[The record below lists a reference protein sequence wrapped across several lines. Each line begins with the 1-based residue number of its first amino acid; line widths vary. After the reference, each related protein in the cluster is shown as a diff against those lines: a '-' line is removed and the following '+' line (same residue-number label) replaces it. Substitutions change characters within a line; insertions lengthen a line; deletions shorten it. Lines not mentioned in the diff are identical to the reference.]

1 MVRMLQHP
9 GRNPVCLALTA
20 MWPGIVRADSLANA
34 PLEPPPEWT
43 LGDTFILIALLLL
56 LIFFSLAVYASLL
69 HLKKDITTT
78 DSTLKKI
85 LLTPLFIF
93 LLLLALCMLPLIA
106 LYWWFHP
113 LLAKSPESR
122 PDGKNSPSP

>member
-1 MVRMLQHP
+1 M
-9 GRNPVCLALTA
+9 ALSVLYA
-20 MWPGIVRADSLANA
+20 GALYAQPA
-34 PLEPPPEWT
+34 PPMESEIPPWT
-43 LGDTFILIALLLL
+43 FFDTILLIILILLV
-56 LIFFSLAVYASLL
+56 IAVSLAVYASLL

-93 LLLLALCMLPLIA
+93 LLLLALCLLPLIA
-106 LYWWFHP
+106 LYWWLHP

-122 PDGKNSPSP
+122 PDGKNPPSP